1 MWNGIIQGVHW
12 EPSDKCN
19 SMCPMCPRYDRQG
32 FENSAL
38 ANTEWTL
45 DNFIK
50 AWPEEFTTNLIKILS
65 CGNFGDPCACRDF
78 SKIYQYIREIN
89 PRIIL
94 ACNTNGSLR
103 TPDWW
108 YNLGSVMRKEQNRSN
123 YCTFSLDG
131 LEDTNH
137 LYRRK
142 TNFKKVIENA
152 QAFIDAGGIAH
163 WDFIVFKH
171 NEHQVEEAKELAKKM
186 GFENFNIKKTTRW
199 ANYNDNGQG
208 YFPVFEKGEYLYDL
222 EQPTDKAFRHH
233 FEDATYFKNQDK
245 QSMTVKQLRKVVGKN
260 NVQNV
265 MVDGEWKEIKLNSL
279 NVACRSVKGTRKDAM
294 LNEIYIGADGTV
306 APCCF
311 LGSEPFH
318 KEGYDENYMKILELD
333 GGVDNFNMHKHNL
346 FDILQRAAFQK
357 YIPDTWN
364 PGGKKISSSRVRP
377 FKCGSCCGVEY
388 NSLDF
393 GELGDKIG
401 SYFDKE

>member
-1 MWNGIIQGVHW
+1 MWNDIIKGVHW

-32 FENSAL
+32 FENTAL

-50 AWPEEFTTNLIKILS
+50 AWPEEFITNLVKILS

-78 SKIYQYIREIN
+78 SKIYQYLREVN
-89 PRIIL
+89 PNIIL

-108 YNLGSVMRKEQNRSN
+108 YNLGSVMRKEQNKSN
-123 YCTFSLDG
+123 YCTFSIDG

-142 TNFKKVIENA
+142 TNYKKIIENA
-152 QAFIDAGGIAH
+152 RAYIEAGGIAH

-171 NEHQVEEAKELAKKM
+171 NEHQVEEAKDIAKQM
-186 GFENFNIKKTTRW
+186 GFQNFNIKKTTRW
-199 ANYNDNGQG
+199 GKYNDDGQG
-208 YFPVFEKGEYLYDL
+208 YFPVFEKGEYIYDL

-245 QSMTVKQLRKVVGKN
+245 QNMTVKQLRKVVGKN
-260 NVQNV
+260 NVQRV
-265 MVDGEWKEIKLNSL
+265 MVDGEWKEIKLNNL
-279 NVACRSVKGTRKDAM
+279 NVACRSVKGTRHDAT

-318 KEGYDENYMKILELD
+318 HKGFDENYMRILDAD
-333 GGVDNFNMHKHNL
+333 GGVERFNMHKYDL
-346 FDILQRAAFQK
+346 YEILERKAFRK
-357 YIPDTWN
+357 FIPDTWN

-388 NSLDF
+388 NTLDF
-393 GELGDKIG
+393 GELGDKLG
-401 SYFDKE
+401 SYLDKE